1 MPNGRYDEARGRRES
16 AHQGVTRGSSNRF
29 QYWVGTEFVDGARY
43 RTERYHRCGQLKYD
57 EEI

>member
-1 MPNGRYDEARGRRES
+1 M
-16 AHQGVTRGSSNRF
+16 TRGSSNRF